1 MGCIPFFF
9 RWMENFRREFWEP
22 IRNIVDNAKFRVSWG
37 QLGNQNIG
45 NYAFAS
51 VVSYSSYIIGGQ
63 PVTSGAINDMS
74 NSAISWEKTEML
86 DLGIDLQFFSK
97 LSASFDYYNKKT
109 SDILWKL
116 NVPLIIGLN
125 PTYQN
130 AAKSFQQRMGSGIEM
145 E

>member
-1 MGCIPFFF
+1 
-9 RWMENFRREFWEP
+9 
-22 IRNIVDNAKFRVSWG
+22 
-37 QLGNQNIG
+37 
-45 NYAFAS
+45 
-51 VVSYSSYIIGGQ
+51 
-63 PVTSGAINDMS
+63 
-74 NSAISWEKTEML
+74 ML

-130 AAKSFQQRMGSGIEM
+130 AAKVSNKGWDLELRWNDQINDFRYGASFILSDVKKSKLST
-145 E
+145 